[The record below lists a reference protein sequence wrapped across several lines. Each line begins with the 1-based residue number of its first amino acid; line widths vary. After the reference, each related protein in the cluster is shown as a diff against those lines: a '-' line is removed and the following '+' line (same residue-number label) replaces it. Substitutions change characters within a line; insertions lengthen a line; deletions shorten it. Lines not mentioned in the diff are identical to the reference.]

1 MIEYLSLQ
9 NFQAHSKFQVKLDPH
24 ITVIVGPSDAGKSSI
39 IRALYWVAFNHPSG
53 ISFIK
58 DGSKGSCVTV
68 KTNKDTIKRRRSK
81 TINHYE
87 INGTKLE
94 ALKRGEVPGRVE
106 NALRLNKINFQLQHD
121 SPLWLSESAGQV
133 AKNLNEI
140 VNLELIDAVLTTL
153 SRQLRSSMSEASVCF
168 SRLEKAR
175 SDKAKLEWVSEA
187 EEALI
192 ELEELEK
199 ELEQVQREETQL
211 LAICTPL
218 LSAVKAIK
226 SIQSVIDPITTELTA
241 IEEYEGKITGTSKS
255 INRLTTQI
263 TELEEAEKFVSEAA
277 AVLSGLEQDIK
288 VVEDVLNKGTKS
300 KQLLSSLEPLVNQ
313 MVRLNDEVTT
323 TQKELTEAEVELSK
337 VKTCPVCGKDLG

>member
-1 MIEYLSLQ
+1 MIELLQLQ
-9 NFQAHSKFQVKLDPH
+9 NFQRHSKFQVKLDPH

-58 DGSKGSCVTV
+58 DESKGSCVTV
-68 KTNKDTIKRRRSK
+68 KTSKDTIKRRRSK
-81 TINHYE
+81 TVNHYE
-87 INGTKLE
+87 LNGTKLE
-94 ALKRGEVPGRVE
+94 ALKRGEVPDRVE
-106 NALRLNKINFQLQHD
+106 DALRLNKINFQLQHD

-192 ELEELEK
+192 ELEQLEK
-199 ELEQVQREETQL
+199 ELEDVQRQETQL

-218 LSAVKAIK
+218 LSAVKSIK
-226 SIQSVIDPITTELTA
+226 SIQSVTDPVTAELTV
-241 IEEYEGKITGTSKS
+241 IEEYEGKITSTSKS
-255 INRLTTQI
+255 INRLSTQI
-263 TELEEAEKFVSEAA
+263 TELEEAEEFVSEVES
-277 AVLSGLEQDIK
+277 VLSSLDL
-288 VVEDVLNKGTKS
+288 DVKEVDEVLSKGTKS
-300 KQLLSSLEPLVNQ
+300 KQLLSTLEPLVSQ

-323 TQKELTEAEVELSK
+323 TQKELTETEFELSK